1 MNAIHLILV
10 VLVVMILLSIPWG
23 PGWAPGNWGY
33 YPGSILGILVIVLL
47 ILLLTGR
54 L

>member
-1 MNAIHLILV
+1 MNVIHLILV
-10 VLVVMILLSIPWG
+10 VLVVLILLSIPWG
-23 PGWAPGNWGY
+23 PGWAPGSWGY
-33 YPGSILGILVIVLL
+33 YPAGGFGLVVVILL

>member
-1 MNAIHLILV
+1 MSLIHLILV
-10 VLVVMILLSIPWG
+10 VLVVLILLSIPWG
-23 PGWAPGNWGY
+23 PTWAPGAWGY
-33 YPGSILGILVIVLL
+33 YPAGGFGIVILILI